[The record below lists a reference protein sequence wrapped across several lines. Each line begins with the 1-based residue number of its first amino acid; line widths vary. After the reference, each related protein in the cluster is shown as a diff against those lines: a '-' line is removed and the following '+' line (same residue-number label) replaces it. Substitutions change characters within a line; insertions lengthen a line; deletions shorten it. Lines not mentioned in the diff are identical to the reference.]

1 MKAIKNYLKAS
12 DEETRKRRPLKKRIV
27 AELPKMANS
36 SSSSSSESSSDSE
49 AEFSKIK
56 SKKTF
61 ASPAKPRAVTIPKK
75 RKAIA
80 KPEPKSPEP
89 VITTPSKRP
98 RRKTNE
104 GITGGSTGPEPK
116 KQVDTPR
123 PTRNRGRKSIVDQIT
138 EPISQK
144 PVQKMVPKS
153 KRKSPSPARAK
164 PVKEKSVEKTA
175 RETPVKEKR
184 PTVDT
189 IQLILDEEKK
199 EDLKENDIKSP
210 AVPKSQPE
218 KIIEPAKEIEKPAR
232 DTTKPESEL
241 KSDPKVKKIPESPEK
256 DDGKRKTR
264 RRTIKSV
271 AEIEQDNK
279 PEVPQKETV
288 PKTPKTPKTPKMRK
302 SILIPPVNIEVNNFC
317 LVEIYPLH

>member
-1 MKAIKNYLKAS
+1 M
-12 DEETRKRRPLKKRIV
+12 T
-27 AELPKMANS
+27 NS

-61 ASPAKPRAVTIPKK
+61 TSPAKPRAVTIPKK
-75 RKAIA
+75 RKAMA

-104 GITGGSTGPEPK
+104 GITGNSTGPEPK

-123 PTRNRGRKSIVDQIT
+123 PARNRGRKSIVDQIT
-138 EPISQK
+138 EPISKK

-164 PVKEKSVEKTA
+164 LVKEKSVEKTA
-175 RETPVKEKR
+175 RETSVKEKR

-189 IQLILDEEKK
+189 IQLILDEEKE

-210 AVPKSQPE
+210 AVPESQPE

-232 DTTKPESEL
+232 TKPQSEL
-241 KSDPKVKKIPESPEK
+241 KSDPEVKKIPESPEK

-288 PKTPKTPKTPKMRK
+288 PKTPKTPKTPRMRK
-302 SILIPPVNIEVNNFC
+302 SILIPPVNIEVINLFFDGNLILYVKSEKFAN
-317 LVEIYPLH
+317 